1 MFLPRITGVRGLG
14 RSWLVTQNKSDRSGH
29 GVRLTLWNF
38 SKAGPCHGQ
47 WRNWIC
53 VLSLL
58 DLPAI
63 LDVNKS
69 ELIVNKFSSKVDPFV
84 VPCLQEILNKNKN
97 RQ

>member
-1 MFLPRITGVRGLG
+1 MLTRIKEVRKVG
-14 RSWLVTQNKSDRSGH
+14 RSWLVTQNMSDRSSH

-38 SKAGPCHGQ
+38 IKTERCHGA

-84 VPCLQEILNKNKN
+84 VPCLQEILNNNKNKK
-97 RQ
+97 